1 MTTKAIKQNAQ
12 DIILQAAMSRLGLEV
27 TMADEAG
34 TYDLKREYFDEMR
47 KQIARIEVLF
57 GYKPGSFSY

>member
-1 MTTKAIKQNAQ
+1 MTTKAIKQNTQ
-12 DIILQAAMSRLGLEV
+12 DVILQAAMSRLGLEV
-27 TMADEAG
+27 VMAVESG

-57 GYKPGSFSY
+57 GYEPGSFTY